1 MKTARQKKVQ
11 NINMLEGNPAGLVI
25 AFSIPLV
32 FGNILQQMY
41 YIADAVIV
49 GKFINIQAL
58 AAVNSCSW
66 LIWLLNAI
74 ARDLSNTLSILASY
88 SVGERD
94 PEKLKKIVGNACSIT
109 IGLAAFLTILTEYHL
124 EGIFRLF
131 QVQSDIAGI
140 TRAYFSV
147 VLLGIPF
154 VLVYHVA
161 TALLRAAG
169 NSKITFYAV
178 STSTVLNIVLDL
190 LFIVGFGWGVRGGAL
205 ATVIAQFVA
214 MLIAVIPL
222 LKSGMFTMDLSYWRL
237 DKRLMGQMLGLW
249 TPMFVNS
256 AVISVGGSFVSSHVN
271 AIGPFFT
278 AGISSGTKIFTLLE
292 SVIMAIQTGLSV
304 FIGQN
309 LGAGRTE
316 RVRRGQHQTVVFAL
330 LLSAL
335 LNLVVQGLAPQLACL
350 FLSPGDPL
358 YARTLHVAVADVR
371 VITLGLFIMAPMYLY
386 RIGIQTLG
394 HPRYP
399 MYAGFLQLAA
409 RVASV
414 SLLPPLIGEY
424 AYYIATVLAWCVT
437 LPVVVIPFYKYMAEK
452 AAETAV

>member
-1 MKTARQKKVQ
+1 M
-11 NINMLEGNPAGLVI
+11 
-25 AFSIPLV
+25 
-32 FGNILQQMY
+32 
-41 YIADAVIV
+41 
-49 GKFINIQAL
+49 
-58 AAVNSCSW
+58 
-66 LIWLLNAI
+66 
-74 ARDLSNTLSILASY
+74 
-88 SVGERD
+88 GERD
-94 PEKLKKIVGNACSIT
+94 PEKLKKIVGNTCSIT

-309 LGAGRTE
+309 LSE
-316 RVRRGQHQTVVFAL
+316 W
-330 LLSAL
+330 
-335 LNLVVQGLAPQLACL
+335 P
-350 FLSPGDPL
+350 
-358 YARTLHVAVADVR
+358 
-371 VITLGLFIMAPMYLY
+371 
-386 RIGIQTLG
+386 
-394 HPRYP
+394 
-399 MYAGFLQLAA
+399 
-409 RVASV
+409 
-414 SLLPPLIGEY
+414 
-424 AYYIATVLAWCVT
+424 
-437 LPVVVIPFYKYMAEK
+437 
-452 AAETAV
+452 

>member
-94 PEKLKKIVGNACSIT
+94 PEKLKKIVGNTCSIT

-278 AGISSGTKIFTLLE
+278 AGISSATKIFTLLE
-292 SVIMAIQTGLSV
+292 SVIMAVQTGLSV

-309 LGAGRTE
+309 LGADKLE
-316 RVRRGQHQTVVFAL
+316 RVRKGSIR
-330 LLSAL
+330 S
-335 LNLVVQGLAPQLACL
+335 
-350 FLSPGDPL
+350 
-358 YARTLHVAVADVR
+358 
-371 VITLGLFIMAPMYLY
+371 
-386 RIGIQTLG
+386 
-394 HPRYP
+394 
-399 MYAGFLQLAA
+399 
-409 RVASV
+409 
-414 SLLPPLIGEY
+414 
-424 AYYIATVLAWCVT
+424 
-437 LPVVVIPFYKYMAEK
+437 
-452 AAETAV
+452 